1 MHLDEGR
8 NCMIV
13 VLNKND
19 KDKIKEIVKEDEVA
33 LNIVDNINEEIE
45 KVAKK
50 CNRLCTWG
58 TTLGAL
64 LIICSGIM
72 ICSNFNKII
81 REETEQKILYLVLFF
96 GGFAISLTSPVLC
109 YILEANAYKLTMT
122 EKEFEYLSL
131 LLKEKAIEKK
141 YSVKKQSNNKVWYYK
156 DGKLMDAECDDKRQI
171 SNVVY
176 LEYYEIGKYS
186 LLKREKFDHLE
197 ETA

>member
-1 MHLDEGR
+1 
-8 NCMIV
+8 MIV

-96 GGFAISLTSPVLC
+96 GGFAISLTSLVLC
-109 YILEANAYKLTMT
+109 NILEANAYKLTMT
-122 EKEFEYLSL
+122 EKELEYLNL
-131 LLKEKAIEKK
+131 LLKENAIEKK
-141 YSVKKQSNNKVWYYK
+141 YSVKKQSDGKVWYYK
-156 DGKLMDAECDDKRQI
+156 AGKLMDAEYDDKRQI

-176 LEYYEIGKYS
+176 LEYYE
-186 LLKREKFDHLE
+186 LKERLINKIESFHHFEPALYNKCY
-197 ETA
+197 